1 MTRFT
6 HGLPLARVAVAKDS
20 APIAS
25 WSHLSSVSWAY
36 GAMGAVRR
44 LAVRD
49 AVGIFARWRGSC
61 GGLRPGAELTE
72 ESRVALPPHFE
83 AVGEALAAGHR
94 AVEACWVAGRTQAEL
109 GYSLGECL
117 EGLRAATQHVA
128 GRDPVFA
135 ETHALALAWSESVLG
150 YLHGLSCADPLTGLS
165 THAHI
170 RERIGELY
178 RDAVADGVAHSHALV
193 ITEAGGLADPLSAAR
208 RLTLVGQ
215 AARSVFSGTETI
227 GQVGASRVIVVA
239 PRNDLLP
246 TRVSLLRRMLTEQAD
261 RVWIEGLP
269 DTDASAVHLL
279 DELARG

>member
-1 MTRFT
+1 MR
-6 HGLPLARVAVAKDS
+6 
-20 APIAS
+20 
-25 WSHLSSVSWAY
+25 
-36 GAMGAVRR
+36 
-44 LAVRD
+44 
-49 AVGIFARWRGSC
+49 VGIFARWRDSAGD
-61 GGLRPGAELTE
+61 LRPGAKPTE
-72 ESRVALPPHFE
+72 KTRVALPPLFE
-83 AVGEALAAGHR
+83 AVGEALAAGHG
-94 AVEACWVAGRTQAEL
+94 AVEACWVVGRTQAER

-117 EGLRAATQHVA
+117 EGLRATTQLVA
-128 GRDPVFA
+128 GRDPLFA
-135 ETHALALAWSESVLG
+135 ETHALSLAWSESVLG

-178 RDAVADGVAHSHALV
+178 RDAIADGVTHSHALV
-193 ITEAGGLADPLSAAR
+193 ITEAGGLTDPLSAAR

-215 AARSVFSGTETI
+215 AARTVFSGTETI
-227 GQVGASRVIVVA
+227 GQIGASRVVVIT

-246 TRVSLLRRMLTEQAD
+246 GRVSLLRRMVTEQAD